1 VVRHAGRAA
10 RLAALLTLAWPL
22 AASAASIE
30 QRTVVS
36 RGKKRTYAFYA
47 PESVKP
53 DARAPLL
60 VVIHGSTG
68 SGRQIMEN
76 WTAMADKHGILLA
89 GPDATDNSRWASP
102 QDGPLFLKDVV
113 DEVATRYTIDGRRMY
128 LFGHS
133 AGANFALQMA
143 ILESEFFAAAAIH
156 AGAVSSDY
164 FSIFDFA
171 TRKIPLAIYIGD
183 RDQFYPIEVVR
194 AVNTALEKRGFT
206 VLYREIKGHDHAYKL
221 VAPEINEEIWK
232 FFSEHPLPQDPRY
245 TSYRDP

>member
-1 VVRHAGRAA
+1 MKPS
-10 RLAALLTLAWPL
+10 RLAAILLLIVVGPF
-22 AASAASIE
+22 AARAASIE
-30 QRTVVS
+30 ERTVVS

-47 PESVKP
+47 PDGVKP

-68 SGRQIMEN
+68 SGKQMMTN
-76 WTAMADKHGILLA
+76 WTSTADKHGFLVA
-89 GPDATDNSRWASP
+89 APDATDNSRWASP

-113 DEVATRYTIDGRRMY
+113 DDVSTRHTIDGRRLY

-143 ILESEFFAAAAIH
+143 VLESEFFAAAAIH

-164 FSIFDFA
+164 YSIFDFA

-183 RDQFYPIEVVR
+183 RDQFYPIDVVR
-194 AVNTALEKRGFT
+194 GVNAALEKRGFT
-206 VLYREIKGHDHAYKL
+206 VLYREIKDHDHAYRA

-245 TSYRDP
+245 TPYKDP